1 MRRHAH
7 PPSARRSASRGVSHH
22 PRSHV
27 LRGMFVGFV
36 FGVALTFTASSSGWR
51 PPMSAS
57 FSGSTTISGA
67 WLDGYWAAQRASR
80 DWCFPREDAR
90 AFPLIRQPEAPT
102 ALEASPVASGA
113 LTEVPRIRVAT
124 ESYFVDE
131 LLSRDRPAL
140 IEGLTDT
147 WPSWLGDVT
156 PDGRLSRVVGDAE
169 VRVERSATGRF
180 GHVEPSWTDDVTTL
194 GEFFRGGRCAGE
206 GGDDDDHMY
215 LAFNPPDELTRSLDV
230 SRWPVPCLGED
241 GLLSRTVRELLV
253 WIGSGTDSTLHNDS
267 WENLFCVVAGRKD
280 VTLLDPAQ
288 GAWVGERVGF
298 DRVSFVLD
306 PEGEERARQSGED
319 DVGTG
324 TGTGTE
330 TGTGTGNR
338 EASSHAAGRPAGPI
352 AHLEVSVHAGEC
364 LYIPS
369 YWFHRVR
376 SPPGTCTVAVT
387 AWFDLLRLTSRF
399 TRAERTHLPSAEL
412 KRKMLQGGVPVKCAA
427 SNTREED
434 ARDYEE

>member
-7 PPSARRSASRGVSHH
+7 PPPARRSASRGVSH
-22 PRSHV
+22 PARSHV
-27 LRGMFVGFV
+27 LRGMLVGFA
-36 FGVALTFTASSSGWR
+36 FGVALTFTASASGWR
-51 PPMSAS
+51 PPTSGS
-57 FSGSTTISGA
+57 FSGSTTKSRA

-90 AFPLIRQPEAPT
+90 AFPLIRQPDVPT

-124 ESYFVDE
+124 ESHFVDE

-156 PDGRLSRVVGDAE
+156 PDGRLARLVGDAE

-194 GEFFRGGRCAGE
+194 GEFFRGGRCVDDD

-241 GLLSRTVRELLV
+241 GLLSQTVRELLV

-267 WENLFCVVAGRKD
+267 WENVFCVVAGRKD

-306 PEGEERARQSGED
+306 PEAEEHARKSRD
-319 DVGTG
+319 DDAGTG
-324 TGTGTE
+324 TGTGT
-330 TGTGTGNR
+330 GTGSR
-338 EASSHAAGRPAGPI
+338 EASSHASGTPTGPI
-352 AHLEVSVHAGEC
+352 AHLEVSVHPGEC

-412 KRKMLQGGVPVKCAA
+412 KRKMLQGGLPVKCAA

-434 ARDYEE
+434 ARDYED